1 MSYERS
7 LLDPKDL
14 GGEQY
19 DKLNDKLRVAK
30 MIIARSPDK
39 GGSPF
44 IYAFATTKTHS
55 LADIKCPVYVDD
67 EGNTEYFYTAGTD
80 GKNYGWSPQMIER
93 LTPKELGV
101 ILCHETY
108 HIVFQHCDS
117 NRVFGKNKK
126 VWNIAIDYVV
136 NCMIE
141 HDYRQIGRI
150 STYTNYR
157 DGNHPIWQGG
167 VGKPLYFDELLK
179 SIEEE
184 TKALKNMR
192 KGKAPKTNKN
202 SKPQQQKPFSYD
214 DIRIY
219 ADYSLYGKGAEEI
232 YDTIMEKLKD
242 MENEMVE
249 MILGALGGQTM
260 DEHSETE
267 IPRPQLLQEI
277 LDAVT
282 ATKQLCGTVP
292 ASVSDQLLSLQ
303 EPKLSWQDI
312 VRNALQAKRQEKG
325 MINDWNRFRRRGV
338 SVDIYM
344 PRKKDQFVRWLAL
357 LDTSGSMSRDD
368 MTYGVSQLRCLD
380 GRSEGLV
387 VCCDAQT
394 YWDQATNI
402 RSMSDLP
409 KINPVGRGGTCFF
422 SYFEDYRKYMGD
434 EFDLMIIMTD
444 GGIFDLEKLKRPHCD
459 CVWVITNNYEF
470 KPPFGRVAPMR
481 RF

>member
-1 MSYERS
+1 MSYERA
-7 LLDPKDL
+7 LLDPKDI

-44 IYAFATTKTHS
+44 IYAFASTKTHS

-67 EGNTEYFYTAGTD
+67 KGNVEYFYTAGTD
-80 GKNYGWSPQMIER
+80 GKNYGWSPQMLER
-93 LTPKELGV
+93 LTPKEIGV

-108 HIVFQHCDS
+108 HIVVQHCDR

-136 NCMIE
+136 NSMIE
-141 HDYRQIGRI
+141 HDYRQSGRI
-150 STYTNYR
+150 SSYTNYR
-157 DGNHPIWQGG
+157 NGEHPIWQGG
-167 VGKPLYFDELLK
+167 IGKPMYFDELLK

-184 TKALKNMR
+184 TKFLKKLR
-192 KGKAPKTNKN
+192 KGQLPKQKGNASPKT
-202 SKPQQQKPFSYD
+202 QKPFSYD
-214 DIRIY
+214 NIRIY

-232 YDTIMEKLKD
+232 YDEIMDKLKD
-242 MENEMVE
+242 LTSEMVD
-249 MILGALGGQTM
+249 MLLDALSGQTL
-260 DEHSETE
+260 DDHADTE
-267 IPRPQLLQEI
+267 ISRPQLLQEI

-282 ATKQLCGTVP
+282 ITKQLCGTVP
-292 ASVSDQLLSLQ
+292 ASVEDQLLNLQ

-338 SVDIYM
+338 SLDIYM
-344 PRKKDQFVRWLAL
+344 PKKKDQFVRWLAL
-357 LDTSGSMSRDD
+357 LDTSGSMSQED
-368 MTYGVSQLRCLD
+368 MTYGVSQLKCLD
-380 GRSEGLV
+380 GRSEGIV

-394 YWDQATNI
+394 YWDKATNI

-409 KINPVGRGGTCFF
+409 KIKPVGRGGTVFESFF
-422 SYFEDYRKYMGD
+422 AEYRQKVGD
-434 EFDLMIIMTD
+434 KFDLIIVMSD
-444 GGIFDLEKLKRPHCD
+444 GGIFDMDKLKYPSCD
-459 CVWVITNNYEF
+459 CVWVITSNYEF

-481 RF
+481 KF